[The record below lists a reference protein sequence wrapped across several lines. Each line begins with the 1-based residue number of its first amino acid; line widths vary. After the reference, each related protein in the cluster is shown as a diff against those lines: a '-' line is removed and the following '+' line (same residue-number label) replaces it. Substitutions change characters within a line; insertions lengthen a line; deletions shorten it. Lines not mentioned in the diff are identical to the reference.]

1 MTTPDGIRAELVDLS
16 QQYVSLA
23 DLAKD
28 PLKLPLFVAEY
39 QRWYTRAVRL
49 VTVLGH
55 DRLGEFES
63 YYLADPKR
71 RAVDESTYCIQD
83 YLLAVRP
90 SYPAKLDVHRA
101 VILRLTAQVSILQ
114 SLDSRLDGVFA
125 EIGGEM
131 LAELEDTEIAAARKL
146 LKISPRAAGVLT
158 HVVLETHLLRVARHH
173 GLKLPPAKPTVA
185 KLNDLLKQSGLCDEA
200 TWRSTRRLSDQQKE
214 ILSDKKVEPDASSV
228 ETLISQLQK
237 IVKAVV

>member
-1 MTTPDGIRAELVDLS
+1 MTTPEGIRSELVDLS

-23 DLAKD
+23 ELARE
-28 PLKLPLFVAEY
+28 PQKLSLFVAEY

-55 DRLGEFES
+55 DRLTEFEG
-63 YYLADPKR
+63 YYLADTKR
-71 RAVDESTYCIQD
+71 RAVDDSTYCIQD

-90 SYPAKLDVHRA
+90 SYPSKMDVHRA
-101 VILRLTAQVSILQ
+101 VVLRLTAQVSILQ
-114 SLDSRLDGVFA
+114 SLESRLAGIFA

-131 LAELEDTEIAAARKL
+131 LAELEDRELEAARKI

-158 HVVLETHLLRVARHH
+158 AVVLETHLLRVAHHH
-173 GLKLPPAKPTVA
+173 GLKIPPTKPTVG
-185 KLNDLLKQSGLCDEA
+185 KLNDLLKKSGLCDET
-200 TWRSTRRLSDQQKE
+200 TWRSTRHLFDQQQT
-214 ILSDKKVEPDASSV
+214 ILDDKKVEPEAAAV
-228 ETLISQLQK
+228 ESLISQLQK